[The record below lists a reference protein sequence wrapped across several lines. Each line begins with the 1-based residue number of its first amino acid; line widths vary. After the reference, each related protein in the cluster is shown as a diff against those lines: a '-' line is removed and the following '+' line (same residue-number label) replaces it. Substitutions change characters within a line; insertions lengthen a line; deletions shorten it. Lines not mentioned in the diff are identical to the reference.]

1 MSNRSILFF
10 IRQIER
16 PVFTTRELAM
26 MSGKSL
32 SAATQALTYLQKE
45 GQVLKVYRGVW
56 AETGRGN
63 LSAYTII
70 PFLFPRQRA
79 YVSFT
84 SALHLY
90 GIIEQIPQVI
100 MLASQGHTRIIRT
113 KLGTFY
119 VHKIAV
125 SFFKGYDWYKGTG
138 TFLIAEPEKALMDS
152 LYLSSCKKRQFS
164 YFPELNFPRTF
175 SFKKAASWAEEIGNP
190 KIKDSVKKK
199 LQGLEKNVRDMRK
212 D

>member
-1 MSNRSILFF
+1 M
-10 IRQIER
+10 
-16 PVFTTRELAM
+16 
-26 MSGKSL
+26 
-32 SAATQALTYLQKE
+32 
-45 GQVLKVYRGVW
+45 LKVYRGVW

-63 LSAYTII
+63 LSAYTVI
-70 PFLFPRQRA
+70 PFLFPRHRA

-119 VHKIAV
+119 VHKIAD

-164 YFPELNFPRTF
+164 YFPEMNFPESF
-175 SFKKAASWAEEIGNP
+175 SFKKAASWIEKIDNP

-199 LQGLEKNVRDMRK
+199 LQGLEKNVRDMREA
-212 D
+212 